1 MRRESPMAARKI
13 KRSDDTRVTAA
24 HDAAAVRFTGRVLDA
39 RPDRLDFRD
48 LPYRPPLRSL
58 EPRWPP
64 DKVIAKNLI
73 GYIEA
78 GLVRDQGDEGACT
91 GFGLTCV
98 ANYLRWV
105 RHVETK
111 SKEQFVSVSPRMI
124 YELARRYDE
133 WPGVDYE
140 GSSCRGALKGWNKHG
155 VCAEAMWP
163 YTPVFQPPKSNW
175 ERDAATRPLGVY
187 YRVDKSSVVDLQA
200 ALNNIGAVYV
210 SANVHDGWDRLVG
223 TRKGRMPT
231 SHDALPVIGPAK
243 DPKSWGGHAFALVG
257 YNAVGFVVQNS
268 WGELW
273 GARGFGVLPYED
285 WIEHG
290 TDAWV
295 CALGVPVQVS
305 DERIALS
312 RFRVPAGQSLGTQ
325 TKTPKNPANPSDD
338 PWPIDHAYENPAY
351 QPWSTAKAYLHTL
364 VSGND
369 GVLNVPDVTF
379 GVGVDP
385 EPYATKVVVD
395 TPRQWFAQQPARA
408 VAKLMIYAH
417 GGLNSEEE
425 SIKRIRVLAPYAEA
439 NGIYPL
445 FMTWKTGPV

>member
-1 MRRESPMAARKI
+1 MAARKI

-140 GSSCRGALKGWNKHG
+140 GSSCRGGN
-155 VCAEAMWP
+155 
-163 YTPVFQPPKSNW
+163 S
-175 ERDAATRPLGVY
+175 PLQ
-187 YRVDKSSVVDLQA
+187 S
-200 ALNNIGAVYV
+200 
-210 SANVHDGWDRLVG
+210 
-223 TRKGRMPT
+223 P
-231 SHDALPVIGPAK
+231 
-243 DPKSWGGHAFALVG
+243 
-257 YNAVGFVVQNS
+257 
-268 WGELW
+268 
-273 GARGFGVLPYED
+273 
-285 WIEHG
+285 
-290 TDAWV
+290 
-295 CALGVPVQVS
+295 CALS
-305 DERIALS
+305 ENL
-312 RFRVPAGQSLGTQ
+312 AGSPDSFAVTAAIWFGE
-325 TKTPKNPANPSDD
+325 
-338 PWPIDHAYENPAY
+338 PIS
-351 QPWSTAKAYLHTL
+351 W
-364 VSGND
+364 
-369 GVLNVPDVTF
+369 
-379 GVGVDP
+379 
-385 EPYATKVVVD
+385 
-395 TPRQWFAQQPARA
+395 R
-408 VAKLMIYAH
+408 
-417 GGLNSEEE
+417 
-425 SIKRIRVLAPYAEA
+425 
-439 NGIYPL
+439 
-445 FMTWKTGPV
+445 

>member
-1 MRRESPMAARKI
+1 MRRKSPMAARKI
-13 KRSDDTRVTAA
+13 KRSDDARVTAA

-64 DKVIAKNLI
+64 DKVIAKNLS

-133 WPGVDYE
+133 WPGVDYK

-155 VCAEAMWP
+155 VCAEPMWP
-163 YTPVFQPPKSNW
+163 YTPVFQPPKPNW

-231 SHDALPVIGPAK
+231 SHHALPVIGPAK
-243 DPKSWGGHAFALVG
+243 DPKSWGGHAFA
-257 YNAVGFVVQNS
+257 
-268 WGELW
+268 
-273 GARGFGVLPYED
+273 
-285 WIEHG
+285 
-290 TDAWV
+290 
-295 CALGVPVQVS
+295 
-305 DERIALS
+305 
-312 RFRVPAGQSLGTQ
+312 
-325 TKTPKNPANPSDD
+325 
-338 PWPIDHAYENPAY
+338 
-351 QPWSTAKAYLHTL
+351 L

-408 VAKLMIYAH
+408 VAKLIIYAH

-439 NGIYPL
+439 NGIYP
-445 FMTWKTGPV
+445 